1 MLQSIRFV
9 LESRASTF
17 GLADLN
23 SIFCAFETSFCLQKR
38 LSKSYTW
45 PAHSL
50 LLHVSE
56 QSFFFSE
63 LSYYIYTVA
72 YCRQKSGMEFLA
84 RWVESPWLKD
94 ISWSYYILKYY
105 IKKNN
110 KNSKNMLN
118 ILNKIYMHIYLYS
131 YIIWIKSSIITQD
144 CKKDLIFLYR
154 ATFRI
159 MNSYLDLTHVSATL
173 FQSRYIIWWDILLKW
188 CKFYSIDLRVWLVS
202 ENISAVCY
210 VCV

>member
-118 ILNKIYMHIYLYS
+118 ILNKIYMHINLYS
-131 YIIWIKSSIITQD
+131 YIMCIKSSIITQD
-144 CKKDLIFLYR
+144 CKKR
-154 ATFRI
+154 PE
-159 MNSYLDLTHVSATL
+159 
-173 FQSRYIIWWDILLKW
+173 LLVP
-188 CKFYSIDLRVWLVS
+188 CKFQDNECIFRFNSCICHIISEQIHHLVRHTV
-202 ENISAVCY
+202 EVM
-210 VCV
+210 